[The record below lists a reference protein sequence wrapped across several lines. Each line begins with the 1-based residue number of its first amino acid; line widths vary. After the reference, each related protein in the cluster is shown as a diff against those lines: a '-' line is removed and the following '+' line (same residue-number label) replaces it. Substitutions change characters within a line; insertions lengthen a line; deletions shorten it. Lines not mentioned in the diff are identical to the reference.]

1 MNPSPSPF
9 RRILVRIL
17 TFLFVVTAVVLG
29 ITVYYPMFRK
39 CNDLVVQRNALSLQ
53 IRAMEQE
60 LAELKLNQQMFES
73 DPAFVEF
80 IARKEQNKARTNET
94 VFIFPER

>member
-1 MNPSPSPF
+1 MNPSLPPL
-9 RRILVRIL
+9 RRILVIVV
-17 TFLFVVTAVVLG
+17 TITFVVTAVVLY
-29 ITVYYPMFRK
+29 ITIYHPIIRERS
-39 CNDLVVQRNALSLQ
+39 DLVAKRDELLRQN
-53 IRAMEQE
+53 RAMEQE

-94 VFIFPER
+94 VFVFER

>member
-1 MNPSPSPF
+1 MNPSF
-9 RRILVRIL
+9 RRILA
-17 TFLFVVTAVVLG
+17 FVAAIVVAAVVLY
-29 ITVYYPMFRK
+29 IIAYHYVPMLRER
-39 CNDLVVQRNALSLQ
+39 NDLMSKRNDLSLQ
-53 IRAMEQE
+53 IRAMEKE

-94 VFIFPER
+94 VFIFEK